1 MKCRL
6 VQEYDLNVFDIN
18 IPMKKTSLRHDFRL
32 ICRIARDEHDSNVN
46 DAGPSIRSRMGLT
59 EPRWNLLLN
68 EGEKEHRLW
77 SGNRLTEHGLRCA
90 EDGLILENEDG
101 VHRFWVVDAP
111 QPIGLRILHC
121 EAWEDLQINKDST
134 PPKESDTDILKR
146 LGQQNLQY
154 DSIVNENLKIRY
166 DPPPWYKRIM
176 KSSPTVLENKHHRSS
191 VKVYATYE
199 TGMHHLRYT
208 LSGKIRGIRM
218 KEGSADL
225 NSNHVT
231 PIKSGEIRFD
241 HVELD
246 TKHAMDSR
254 TLTKELDTLLQP
266 LLAEGQSWIP
276 ESQSIRTT
284 HDALRS
290 GESQS
295 MQTSL
300 SISNLSASNLDSWEK
315 CELDEVLLQPVNI
328 DEARKWI
335 AELYWAED
343 RGYLPS
349 NSVEDA
355 LSEMVEA
362 SAFINLTLDDLIGV
376 PASDWLPSSAFAPL
390 GSSWF
395 FRALQDHGWALGV
408 QS

>member
-6 VQEYDLNVFDIN
+6 VQEYALRVFDIN

-32 ICRIARDEHDSNVN
+32 ICRIARDEHDSSV
-46 DAGPSIRSRMGLT
+46 DEAGPSICSRMGLT
-59 EPRWNLLLN
+59 QPRWNLLLN

-77 SGNRLTEHGLRCA
+77 SGNRLTENGLRCA

-101 VHRFWVVDAP
+101 VHRFWVIDAP
-111 QPIGLRILHC
+111 QPIGLLILHC
-121 EAWEDLQINKDST
+121 EAWEDLQINKNST
-134 PPKESDTDILKR
+134 PPKEVDSDLLKR
-146 LGQQNLQY
+146 LRQQNIQY

-176 KSSPTVLENKHHRSS
+176 KSSPTVLENGHHSSS
-191 VKVYATYE
+191 VKVSATYE
-199 TGMHHLRYT
+199 TGMLHLRYT
-208 LSGKIRGIRM
+208 FSGKILGISM
-218 KEGSADL
+218 KEGRPDL
-225 NSNHVT
+225 DSNHVDT
-231 PIKSGEIRFD
+231 SKTGEIRFD
-241 HVELD
+241 NVEFQ
-246 TKHAMDSR
+246 TNQAMDAG

-266 LLAEGQSWIP
+266 LLPEGQSWVP
-276 ESQSIRTT
+276 ESQSITT
-284 HDALRS
+284 SHDALAS

-300 SISNLSASNLDSWEK
+300 TINNLSASNLDSWNR
-315 CELDEVLLQPVNI
+315 CELDEVLLRPVNI

-343 RGYLPS
+343 RGYQPS
-349 NSVEDA
+349 NSVESA
-355 LSEMVEA
+355 LSEMVEGP
-362 SAFINLTLDDLIGV
+362 AFIDLNLDDLIGV
-376 PASDWLPSSAFAPL
+376 PASDWLPSSEFAPL

-395 FRALQDHGWALGV
+395 FRAIQDHGWALEV

>member
-18 IPMKKTSLRHDFRL
+18 IPLKKTSLRHDFRL
-32 ICRIARDEHDSNVN
+32 ICRIARDEHDSNV
-46 DAGPSIRSRMGLT
+46 DEAGPSIRSRMGLT
-59 EPRWNLLLN
+59 EPRWILLLN

-77 SGNRLTEHGLRCA
+77 SGNRLTEKGLRCA

-121 EAWEDLQINKDST
+121 EAWEDLEINKDST
-134 PPKESDTDILKR
+134 PPKESDTDFLKR
-146 LGQQNLQY
+146 LRQQNLLY
-154 DSIVNENLKIRY
+154 DSIVNPNLKVQY

-191 VKVYATYE
+191 VKVSATYE

-208 LSGKIRGIRM
+208 LSGKIMGIFM
-218 KEGSADL
+218 KKGELDL
-225 NSNHVT
+225 NSNHVST
-231 PIKSGEIRFD
+231 IKSGEIRFD

-246 TKHAMDSR
+246 TKQAMDSG

-266 LLAEGQSWIP
+266 LLAEGQSWVP
-276 ESQSIRTT
+276 ESQSITTT

-300 SISNLSASNLDSWEK
+300 SITNLSASNLDSWK
-315 CELDEVLLQPVNI
+315 RCELDEVLLRPVNI

-343 RGYLPS
+343 RGYQSS
-349 NSVEDA
+349 NSVESA

-362 SAFINLTLDDLIGV
+362 SAFIDLNLDDLIGV
-376 PASDWLPSSAFAPL
+376 PASDWLPSSEFAPL

-395 FRALQDHGWALGV
+395 FRALQDHGWALEV

>member
-6 VQEYDLNVFDIN
+6 LQEYDINVFDIN

-32 ICRIARDEHDSNVN
+32 ICRIARDEHDSNV
-46 DAGPSIRSRMGLT
+46 DEAGSSIRSRMGLT

-77 SGNRLTEHGLRCA
+77 SGNRLTENGLGCA

-134 PPKESDTDILKR
+134 PPKESNTDILKR
-146 LGQQNLQY
+146 LRQQNLQY

-191 VKVYATYE
+191 VKVSATYE

-208 LSGKIRGIRM
+208 LSGKILGISM
-218 KEGSADL
+218 KEGSAEL
-225 NSNHVT
+225 NSNHVDT
-231 PIKSGEIRFD
+231 SKSGEIRFD
-241 HVELD
+241 NVEFP
-246 TKHAMDSR
+246 TKQAMDSG
-254 TLTKELDTLLQP
+254 TLTRELDVLLQP
-266 LLAEGQSWIP
+266 HLRSGQSWVP
-276 ESQSIRTT
+276 ESQSITTT

-300 SISNLSASNLDSWEK
+300 VIKNLSDSNLDTWK
-315 CELDEVLLQPVNI
+315 NCELDEVLLSPANI

-335 AELYWAED
+335 SELYWAED
-343 RGYLPS
+343 RGYQPS
-349 NSVEDA
+349 NSVDSI
-355 LSEMVEA
+355 LSELVEGQ
-362 SAFINLTLDDLIGV
+362 AFTELNLQDIIAA
-376 PASDWLPSSAFAPL
+376 PASDWLPSSEFAPL

-395 FRALQDHGWALGV
+395 FRALKDHAWILEV
-408 QS
+408 VS